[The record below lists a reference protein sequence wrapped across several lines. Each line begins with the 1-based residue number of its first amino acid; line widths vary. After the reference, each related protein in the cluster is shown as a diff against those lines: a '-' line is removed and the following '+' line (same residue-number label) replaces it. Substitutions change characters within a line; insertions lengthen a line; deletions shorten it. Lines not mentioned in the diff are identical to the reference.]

1 MKKDFCVVLVSLV
14 FPVLVISGR
23 IGEEYQNDYPGDY
36 NEADYEN
43 GIEYSFSEE
52 NNEKES
58 DRTPTFIS
66 SGKTLFVS
74 EGDAIKLPCLVDNLE
89 NLLIIWKKG
98 NKIITLGDK
107 PYEDDDSRVQVEK
120 AANGN
125 TLVIRLS
132 EEKDAGDY
140 VCQLSSAKS
149 VELTHTVK
157 IIVRPDVES
166 VPKSGILTVSVGD
179 PAELSCKVT
188 RGSPEP
194 NVTWKRKDHPMPS
207 GKESLSGP
215 TVTFPQTSRHHS
227 GLYTCY
233 ADNGWRSAATATIRL
248 DVQHAPEIEQE
259 VMKVQNNDETEVRL
273 ICIVHASPLVTVEW
287 YKDGQKMVVKDNVIS
302 KRGNRHTL
310 LLIGISEDDR
320 NSKFECRARNAIG
333 EATAVVG
340 VPFDATDIKSS
351 KEAEIIAE
359 NSKIKKMIDDNSD
372 AALSLEELDRAQEF
386 QNKIKIPLDQ
396 KTEEIDQSNENVGS
410 EGSEET
416 DQKNK
421 DVADNVENAQEASQ
435 ISDDTGGL
443 VATDLDSPVSD
454 TKAEGQSSKAKT
466 NSKAIKTPVNTE
478 SQEASNAE
486 KLRDTNSSEKSMGNF
501 FLYLILPVIY
511 TLGL

>member
-1 MKKDFCVVLVSLV
+1 MKERFSLVLVSLV
-14 FPVLVISGR
+14 CPVLVISGR
-23 IGEEYQNDYPGDY
+23 IIKEYQIDYPGDY

-43 GIEYSFSEE
+43 GIDYNFSEE
-52 NNEKES
+52 NNEKAS

-66 SGKTLFVS
+66 SGKTMIVN

-89 NLLIIWKKG
+89 NLLIIWKRG
-98 NKIITLGDK
+98 SRIITLGDK

-140 VCQLSSAKS
+140 VCQVSSAKS

-166 VPKSGILTVSVGD
+166 IPKSGVLKVNVGD
-179 PAELSCKVT
+179 PAELLCKVT

-194 NVTWKRKDHPMPS
+194 NVTWKRKDRPMPS

-233 ADNGWRSAATATIRL
+233 ADNGWRLPATATIRL

-273 ICIVHASPLVTVEW
+273 ICTVHASPLATVEW
-287 YKDGQKMVVKDNVIS
+287 YKDGQLMVLKNNVIS

-310 LLIGISEDDR
+310 LRIGISEDDR
-320 NSKFECRARNAIG
+320 NSNFECRARNAIG
-333 EATAVVG
+333 EATAVFE
-340 VPFDATDIKSS
+340 VPFDATDIKLS
-351 KEAEIIAE
+351 KEAEIMAKH
-359 NSKIKKMIDDNSD
+359 SQMKQMIDDNSD
-372 AALSLEELDRAQEF
+372 AALSLEELDRTRAF
-386 QNKIKIPLDQ
+386 QNKIKIL
-396 KTEEIDQSNENVGS
+396 
-410 EGSEET
+410 
-416 DQKNK
+416 
-421 DVADNVENAQEASQ
+421 
-435 ISDDTGGL
+435 
-443 VATDLDSPVSD
+443 
-454 TKAEGQSSKAKT
+454 
-466 NSKAIKTPVNTE
+466 
-478 SQEASNAE
+478 
-486 KLRDTNSSEKSMGNF
+486 
-501 FLYLILPVIY
+501 
-511 TLGL
+511 